1 MATCRF
7 CLVESCDTWFGNYCK
22 SCHKLQRVIHLFGIE
37 KVMGIVESVLI
48 VDDDT
53 QKDKIKT
60 ELKTELT
67 KREYDLRKRKE
78 DTK

>member
-1 MATCRF
+1 
-7 CLVESCDTWFGNYCK
+7 
-22 SCHKLQRVIHLFGIE
+22 
-37 KVMGIVESVLI
+37 MGIVESVLI